1 MRLMAKRFTEEIK
14 LEARRLGFDKVGVA
28 PARALTEEGARLG
41 EWLARGFHGR
51 MSYMAREPQRRADPR
66 LLLPSAKSVVSV
78 ALNYFRPEKRSENRM
93 DAPETGKISR
103 YAWGDDYHE
112 VLRDKL
118 KSLLEWICG
127 RASQVEGGVEG
138 QIEGRIEGQIEGKI
152 CVDSAPM
159 MDKAW
164 AARAGIGWIGKHT
177 NLITK
182 EFGSWVFLGELL
194 LSIELDYDSFIEP
207 DHCGKC
213 RACIDAC
220 PTQAIIEPYQLDAT
234 RCISYGTIELREA
247 ELPEP
252 IRSNLE
258 SWVFGC
264 DICQDVCPWSRF
276 SKETAEERFEPR
288 EGVVEPRLMEMIEMS
303 QEEFSKR
310 FRKSAIKRA
319 KLGGLKRN
327 AMAVMRNHRDGETEE
342 LRDEERE
349 R

>member
-1 MRLMAKRFTEEIK
+1 MAKTFTEEIK
-14 LEARRLGFDKVGVA
+14 LESLRLGFDKVGVA
-28 PARALTEEGARLG
+28 PADALTEEGERLG
-41 EWLARGFHGR
+41 LWLARGFHGR
-51 MSYMAREPQRRADPR
+51 MSYMARDPQRRADPR

-78 ALNYFRPEKRSENRM
+78 ALNYFRPEKHTDS
-93 DAPETGKISR
+93 PEAGKISR
-103 YAWGDDYHE
+103 YAWGDDYHD

-118 KSLLEWICG
+118 ESLLEWV
-127 RASQVEGGVEG
+127 RARAPGV
-138 QIEGRIEGQIEGKI
+138 EGKI
-152 CVDSAPM
+152 CVDSSPM

-164 AARAGIGWIGKHT
+164 AARAGLGWIGKHT

-220 PTQAIIEPYQLDAT
+220 PTRAIIEPYQLDAT
-234 RCISYGTIELREA
+234 RCISYGTIELRET

-258 SWVFGC
+258 GWVFGC

-276 SKETAEERFEPR
+276 SKETAEDRFEPR
-288 EGVVEPRLMEMIEMS
+288 EGAVEPSLREMVEMS
-303 QEEFSKR
+303 QEEFSTR

-319 KLGGLKRN
+319 KIAGLKRN
-327 AMAVMRNHRDGETEE
+327 ALAVMKDRRD
-342 LRDEERE
+342 RRE
-349 R
+349 GGTRGQGD